1 MPACLE
7 IFHEQTGENITGE
20 STVIVVHCRSNKDR
34 QIEAINA
41 SFPQLAYVRKCCP
54 HDMIFDS
61 RTKACVSR
69 LNESESLAAF
79 LLNGS
84 ADANVAVVTIEGPPT
99 CKGPIVDYE
108 IDKND
113 VFLWNNTY
121 SVSETELKLLKR
133 FPSFLRLHFFHP

>member
-7 IFHEQTGENITGE
+7 ILHEQTEKTGE

-34 QIEAINA
+34 QIKAINA

-54 HDMIFDS
+54 RDTIFDS

-69 LNESESLAAF
+69 SNESESLAAI

-84 ADANVAVVTIEGPPT
+84 ADANIAVVAIKGSPT
-99 CKGPIVDYE
+99 
-108 IDKND
+108 
-113 VFLWNNTY
+113 
-121 SVSETELKLLKR
+121 
-133 FPSFLRLHFFHP
+133 